1 MQKNLDVPKDN
12 NFNQQ
17 NQKVY
22 QQTSP
27 KNQPMNWSSSKYNNN
42 TSKNLPI
49 SPTAQQNISISDKKP
64 ISKP

>member
-1 MQKNLDVPKDN
+1 LNQKSNINNLSSLQSEYMQKNLDVPKDN

-27 KNQPMNWSSSKYNNN
+27 KN
-42 TSKNLPI
+42 
-49 SPTAQQNISISDKKP
+49 
-64 ISKP
+64 